1 MAKTSFFKDIL
12 NGIKSNGETKNP
24 AIGPSAKSFIPTTQT
39 TLRNEP
45 WKGFTDRMLEFLC
58 NNPIATNK
66 QANWIDLY
74 NEWLLMSCYE
84 WNPVVNA
91 VINIKADAWSNMKF
105 EIRDLKTD
113 DIIPIREYT
122 ADNSKLQKLLAQP
135 SPLAS
140 SFEWLKQYKVNYGVF
155 GNSYVYATIPVGKE
169 NTFSYKDIST
179 LKNIPATNIKEKITG
194 KWLET
199 TTKEE
204 IIEFYEFIN
213 LNGDKRPLN
222 TNQVWQTNTSNIRL
236 DENFTRGVSKLV
248 ALQAPI
254 SNIAGAYETRNV
266 MIYNRGA
273 LGFLSSEK
281 VADGTGS
288 IALDKTEIA
297 QVQRSMDDYGTLQG
311 QYKHIVS
318 PLPMKYVRMAM
329 SIADLKVFEEVESNA
344 IAVANSFGV
353 PELLVKYYVKGATFD
368 NIRASERKLYDS
380 TIIPESKDFMI
391 GINNFFKTIDQGIE
405 ILATFDHVAA
415 LQTNQLEEA
424 RTNSLNARTKLEAFR
439 TGGISYDEYR
449 ESLNLQ
455 PDPDPKIGKLRVWG
469 LTPEQL
475 AAIGVFNVNATNTI
489 EDGNEED

>member
-1 MAKTSFFKDIL
+1 MAKTSFRNRLIKAKDWWL
-12 NGIKSNGETKNP
+12 SP
-24 AIGPSAKSFIPTTQT
+24 IGASSKSFIPTSQT

-45 WKGFTDRMLEFLC
+45 WKGFTDRMLEYLC

-66 QANWIDLY
+66 QANWVDLY

-84 WNPVVNA
+84 FNPVVNA
-91 VINIKADAWSNMKF
+91 VINIKADAWSNMRF
-105 EIRDLKTD
+105 DIRDLKTD
-113 DIIPIREYT
+113 EIIPIREYT

-155 GNSYVYATIPVGKE
+155 GNSYVYATIPTGKE
-169 NTFSYKDIST
+169 NTFNYKDIST
-179 LKNIPATNIKEKITG
+179 LKNIPATNIKAKITG
-194 KWLET
+194 KWLEA

-204 IIEFYEFIN
+204 IIEFYKFTN
-213 LNGDKRPLN
+213 LNGEERPLN
-222 TNQVWQTNTSNIRL
+222 TNQIWQTNTSNIRL
-236 DENFTRGVSKLV
+236 DENFTQGVSRLV
-248 ALQAPI
+248 ALQAPV

-281 VADGTGS
+281 VADGLGS
-288 IALDKTEIA
+288 VALDEDEKK
-297 QVQRSMDDYGTLQG
+297 QVQDAMNDYGTLHG

-329 SIADLKVFEEVESNA
+329 SVADLKVFEEVESDA
-344 IAVANSFGV
+344 IAVAHAYGV

-368 NIRASERKLYDS
+368 NIRASERMLYDS

-405 ILATFDHVAA
+405 ILANFDHVAA

-424 RTNSLNARTKLEAFR
+424 KTNQLNGRTKLEAFR
-439 TGGISYDEYR
+439 TGAIVYNDYL
-449 ESLNLQ
+449 ESLNLP
-455 PDPDPKIGKLRVWG
+455 PDPEIG
-469 LTPEQL
+469 EQRIWDL
-475 AAIGVFNVNATNTI
+475 DEEQQASIGAGKTITVNNTG
-489 EDGNEED
+489 DGNEED